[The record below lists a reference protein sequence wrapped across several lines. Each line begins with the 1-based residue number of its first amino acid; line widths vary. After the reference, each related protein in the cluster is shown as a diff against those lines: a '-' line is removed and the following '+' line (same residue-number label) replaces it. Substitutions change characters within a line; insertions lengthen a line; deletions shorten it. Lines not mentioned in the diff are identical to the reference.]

1 MDIQEDITER
11 RKSEKKITWLAH
23 HDPLTGAANRAA
35 FTAELEHALR
45 RRDGSGFALH
55 SIDLDRFKPI
65 NDALGHPVGD
75 ALLKSVVRVLK
86 RVVRDGD
93 LVARLGGDEFAIIQA
108 GATTAADAEKLAARL
123 LNAIKAPQQV
133 LGHHLE
139 IGASIGV
146 VLAPQ
151 QGVSAKQLMTNV
163 DQALYRAKSNGRSCI
178 VLFEAKP
185 GASKE
190 RRAQVAKN

>member
-1 MDIQEDITER
+1 M
-11 RKSEKKITWLAH
+11 
-23 HDPLTGAANRAA
+23 
-35 FTAELEHALR
+35 
-45 RRDGSGFALH
+45 
-55 SIDLDRFKPI
+55 
-65 NDALGHPVGD
+65 
-75 ALLKSVVRVLK
+75 LK